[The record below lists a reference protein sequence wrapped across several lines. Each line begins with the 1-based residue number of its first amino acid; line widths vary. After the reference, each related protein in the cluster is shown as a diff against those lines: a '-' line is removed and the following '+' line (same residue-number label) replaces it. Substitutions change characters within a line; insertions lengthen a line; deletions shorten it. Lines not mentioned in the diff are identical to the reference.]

1 MKKALIFVAAV
12 FWAGACFGANIK
24 MEPGETYD
32 EISKKFGNPGK
43 KIESFEFLENEIT
56 LYMWDNTLG
65 IFLNGELVDRYKNP
79 LIKLAASFYPKL
91 LEGVKDALSSPNKA
105 VTYEQHKSLTIGMP
119 ADEAG
124 KILPP
129 PYVGKAFK
137 GADKDQVFFAGWL
150 NEKKKEDGFYLIFHN
165 NKLVTKIS
173 KWDEEEFMRIFKGKF
188 KYDDIIDMFGKPDKK
203 FRYVFEKGFLI
214 KKKFEMLLCGWESL
228 NLLVAFANN
237 SFLGMGE
244 LDKFSMNKVSSSGA
258 QNNEPNQAQ

>member
-32 EISKKFGNPGK
+32 EISEKFGKPGK

-65 IFLNGELVDRYKNP
+65 VFLNGELVDRYKNP

-91 LEGVKDALSSPNKA
+91 LEGVKEAFSSPNNVFTCDQYKLL
-105 VTYEQHKSLTIGMP
+105 SIGMP
-119 ADEAG
+119 ADQVG

-129 PYVGKAFK
+129 PYVGKVFK
-137 GADKDQVFFAGWL
+137 APDKDQVFLAGWK
-150 NEKKKEDGFYLIFHN
+150 NEKKKEAIVLIFHD
-165 NKLVTKIS
+165 NKIATKLS
-173 KWDEEEFMRIFKGKF
+173 KWDEKDIFKGKS

-203 FRYVFEKGFLI
+203 FRYVLEKGFLI
-214 KKKFEMLLCGWESL
+214 KEKVEMLLCGWESR
-228 NLLVAFANN
+228 NFLVAFFEN
-237 SFLGMGE
+237 SFVGIGE

-258 QNNEPNQAQ
+258 QNHEPNQAR

>member
-56 LYMWDNTLG
+56 LYMWDNNLG
-65 IFLNGELVDRYKNP
+65 VFLNGELVDRYKSP

-91 LEGVKDALSSPNKA
+91 LEGVKDAFSSPNKA
-105 VTYEQHKSLTIGMP
+105 VTYDQYKLLTIGMP
-119 ADEAG
+119 ADQVG

-203 FRYVFEKGFLI
+203 FRYVLEKGFLI
-214 KKKFEMLLCGWESL
+214 KEKVEMLLCGWESL

-244 LDKFSMNKVSSSGA
+244 LDKFSINKAGSSESG
-258 QNNEPNQAQ
+258 EP

>member
-56 LYMWDNTLG
+56 LYMWDNNLG
-65 IFLNGELVDRYKNP
+65 VFLNGELVDRYKNP

-91 LEGVKDALSSPNKA
+91 LDGVKDAFSSPNKA
-105 VTYEQHKSLTIGMP
+105 VTYDQYKLLTIGMP
-119 ADEAG
+119 ADQVG

-137 GADKDQVFFAGWL
+137 GADKDQIFMAIWL
-150 NEKKKEDGFYLIFHN
+150 DEKKKGNLAMTFHN
-165 NKLVTKIS
+165 NKLATKVS
-173 KWDEEEFMRIFKGKF
+173 PWDEDIFKAIFKNKF
-188 KYDDIIDMFGKPDKK
+188 IYDDIIDMFGKPDKK

-214 KKKFEMLLCGWESL
+214 KEKFEMLLCGWESR
-228 NLLVAFANN
+228 NLLVAFVNN

-244 LDKFSMNKVSSSGA
+244 LDKFSINKAGSSESG
-258 QNNEPNQAQ
+258 EP